1 MSIRAVARR
10 WNAIAAALAFEPE
23 IILPRVCGLEAFGE
37 EEPLIVSFEGC
48 RRDLVADIVFGSE
61 KWPEVGYTSFVPINL
76 EPGPA
81 LNAVIATRTDLLV
94 SLSGATNR
102 IRHVRG
108 IEAGGHLA
116 VHGVSAEKIG
126 FKQSRLCF
134 VRIAS
139 RAKASSAPNVHAFE
153 LTYDRPRGSAARGEP
168 AALPS
173 PDRPISATRTFWR
186 GRYRARDDRDRW
198 SIRELLER
206 GNGA

>member
-1 MSIRAVARR
+1 LAISASSSAWNHQSVAPVQIQSDVPGLSTHLAAGISLPGEAITRFRSWERSAMSIRAVARR
-10 WNAIAAALAFEPE
+10 WNAIAAALGFEPE
-23 IILPRVCGLEAFGE
+23 IIMPTVCGLEAFGE

-61 KWPEVGYTSFVPINL
+61 KWPEVSYTSFVPINL

-126 FKQSRLCF
+126 FKQSRLYF
-134 VRIAS
+134 ARIAS
-139 RAKASSAPNVHAFE
+139 RAKASSSPNVHAFE
-153 LTYDRPRGSAARGEP
+153 LTYD
-168 AALPS
+168 
-173 PDRPISATRTFWR
+173 
-186 GRYRARDDRDRW
+186 
-198 SIRELLER
+198 
-206 GNGA
+206 